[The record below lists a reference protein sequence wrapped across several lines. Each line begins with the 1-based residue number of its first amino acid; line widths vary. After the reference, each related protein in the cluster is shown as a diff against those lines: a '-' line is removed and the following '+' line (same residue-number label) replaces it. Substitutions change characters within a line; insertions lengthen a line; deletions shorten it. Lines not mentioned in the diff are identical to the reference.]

1 MTEPKVDPATLA
13 LRAPPRPVTRL
24 NRRTLALVVGVLAAA
39 VLGATLWSLQAG
51 RRTPRELPVELHNVE
66 RVTRADGLDQL
77 PQDYSKLLRPT
88 LAASSPPPP
97 VLGSPL
103 PGDLGG
109 PILRAERQGAVDGT
123 VPGGAVTSLR
133 ADPYE
138 DAARVERLNRQ
149 REAEEAAKAGL
160 FFRGSTR
167 KEAAP
172 TPTSPQPTSTQVVL
186 PESSTATSN
195 TTSSSN
201 STSAQNM
208 QDQ

>member
-13 LRAPPRPVTRL
+13 LRAPPRTVTRL

-51 RRTPRELPVELHNVE
+51 RGTPRELPVELHNVE
-66 RVTRADGLDQL
+66 RVTRAEGLDQL
-77 PQDYSKLLRPT
+77 PQDYSKLPNAT
-88 LAASSPPPP
+88 LAATTLVPP
-97 VLGSPL
+97 VLGPPL

-109 PILRAERQGAVDGT
+109 PILRAERQGSVDASALGPPT
-123 VPGGAVTSLR
+123 ALR

-160 FFRGSTR
+160 FFRGSSR
-167 KEAAP
+167 KEA
-172 TPTSPQPTSTQVVL
+172 TPRPTST
-186 PESSTATSN
+186 
-195 TTSSSN
+195 
-201 STSAQNM
+201 
-208 QDQ
+208 